1 MSKFFA
7 SVGKRVRFY
16 RKAAQ
21 LSQEELGA
29 LLNIDQS
36 YLGKIE
42 RGEVNIT
49 LETIQKISEV
59 LKIYPY
65 QLFEVVEERTN
76 KEKNEVLNKIELLLV
91 NLKIDELKTI
101 YRIIKDI
108 LLFK

>member
-7 SVGKRVRFY
+7 SVGKKVRFY

-59 LKIYPY
+59 LNINPS
-65 QLFEVVEERTN
+65 QLFRR
-76 KEKNEVLNKIELLLV
+76 KKIERLKKKMNSLL
-91 NLKIDELKTI
+91 K
-101 YRIIKDI
+101 
-108 LLFK
+108 

>member
-7 SVGKRVRFY
+7 IVGKKVRFY
-16 RKAAQ
+16 RKAAK

-42 RGEVNIT
+42 RGEINIT

-59 LKIYPY
+59 LNIYPH
-65 QLFEVVEERTN
+65 QLFEVVEEKTN
-76 KEKNEVLNKIELLLV
+76 KEKSEILNKIDLLLV